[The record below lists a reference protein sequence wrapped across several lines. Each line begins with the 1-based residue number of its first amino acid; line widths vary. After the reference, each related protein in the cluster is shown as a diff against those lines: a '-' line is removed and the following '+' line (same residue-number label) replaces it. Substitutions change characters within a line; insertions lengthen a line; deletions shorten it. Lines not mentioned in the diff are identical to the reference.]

1 MPSSNR
7 HIDVP
12 MSAAPEPGSRLP
24 RLCAAGPWRHDARG
38 REAELARLTG
48 IVDGAEP
55 GVRAVRISGDPWS
68 GKSELL
74 AALTDHAKARGWAV
88 ARGAAGPLPGS
99 LPFGVFSDALDD
111 LLMSRRPALL
121 DGFPKS
127 HVSWLAGIYPALAQ
141 YSPDAAVP
149 TDPSEMRHLF
159 HAVRALLERLSA
171 GEPLLLV
178 VDDLQWADPASVD
191 LFTHLLRRPPD
202 APVLLVTA
210 LRPRQTAGDLLATLD
225 ETVDGVAH
233 IELTALT
240 EDYLGSLLPAGL
252 SGDRRRALL
261 DAAGGNPGLLRALA
275 AADDQDT
282 PAAAGCAPNR
292 TGGPGMPVSPLRE
305 FRTLSPFTWTVAHA
319 AALMRESFD
328 TGLLAAAVEGCEVR
342 TRAAVDELVG
352 HDILRVDRSKRT
364 FRFRNALLRATARQA
379 AGAAWRLGAHARA
392 AEALRDRDA
401 PAPEIAYHLAHCVLV
416 EENDA
421 AGILVDAAREVRW
434 ERPAD
439 AATWLRRA
447 LDPRGPVCTDHLPL
461 LAVALVVTGR
471 TTDARVLFDQV
482 PPCPETALWAGRALH
497 LEGNREA
504 ARDLLRIGLRIVDP
518 GDHRTRARLV
528 AELLVTTVDGR
539 HPTAIP
545 DLSILSSVEGVP
557 GLCLLADHLDPVTD
571 AGPRALLLA
580 LAALTGPAGRAAEE
594 RLRTART
601 LVADVSDADLA
612 PDVSALYWLAAAEHA
627 LAHDDQ
633 AGRHLHR
640 ALAIATRFG
649 HRYVLG
655 SLTSLLE
662 HLDEKRHH
670 ETGDLPVDRIAEAP
684 DPLHDEPDP
693 GLADLPSELAQLSGR
708 EREISRLVSDG
719 RTNQQIAR
727 TLGLSHK
734 TVETYL
740 ARIFKKLALCSRA
753 QLATIVGRSVSAP
766 VGPPITPFPRTTDP
780 ATRVTAER
788 LMPA

>member
-1 MPSSNR
+1 MPSIQGYN
-7 HIDVP
+7 DVP
-12 MSAAPEPGSRLP
+12 ISASPEPGPQVP
-24 RLCAAGPWRHDARG
+24 RPRGVAPWRLDARG

-55 GVRAVRISGDPWS
+55 DVRAVRISGDPWS

-74 AALTDHAKARGWAV
+74 AALAGHAKERGWTV
-88 ARGAAGPLPGS
+88 ACGAAGPLPGS
-99 LPFGVFSDALDD
+99 LPFGVFSDALED
-111 LLMSRRPALL
+111 LLTSRDPALL
-121 DGFPKS
+121 DGFPKY
-127 HVSWLAGIYPALAQ
+127 HVSWLAGICPALAR

-149 TDPSEMRHLF
+149 SGPSEMRHLF

-171 GEPLLLV
+171 GVPLLLV

-191 LFTHLLRRPPD
+191 LFTHLIRRPPD

-210 LRPRQTAGDLLATLD
+210 LRPRQTAGDLLAALD
-225 ETVDGVAH
+225 EPVDGVAH
-233 IELTALT
+233 VELPALT
-240 EDYLGSLLPAGL
+240 EDYLGTLLPAGL
-252 SGDRRRALL
+252 PADRRRALL
-261 DAAGGNPGLLRALA
+261 DAADGNPGLLRALA
-275 AADDQDT
+275 AAEDQD
-282 PAAAGCAPNR
+282 PFAVPGYAPNR
-292 TGGPGMPVSPLRE
+292 PGGPGMPVSPLRE

-328 TGLLAAAVEGCEVR
+328 TGLLAAVVEGSEVP
-342 TRAAVDELVG
+342 TRAAVDELVA
-352 HDILRVDRSKRT
+352 HDILRVDGGNRT

-439 AATWLRRA
+439 AAGWLRRA
-447 LDPRGPVCTDHLPL
+447 LDPRGPVCADHVPL
-461 LAVALVVTGR
+461 LAIALVVTGR
-471 TTDARVLFDQV
+471 TSDARLLFDQV
-482 PPCPETALWAGRALH
+482 AHSPETALWAGRALH
-497 LEGNREA
+497 LEGDREA
-504 ARDLLRIGLRIVDP
+504 AGDLLRIGLRIADP

-528 AELLVTTVDGR
+528 AELLATTVDSR
-539 HPTAIP
+539 HPTAVP
-545 DLSILSSVEGVP
+545 DLSILSSAKGVP
-557 GLCLLADHLDPVTD
+557 GLCPLADHLDPVTD

-580 LAALTGPAGRAAEE
+580 LATLTDPAGRAAEDQ
-594 RLRTART
+594 LLKART
-601 LVADVSDADLA
+601 LMANVSDADLA
-612 PDVSALYWLAAAEHA
+612 PDVTPLYWLARAEHA

-633 AGRHLHR
+633 AGRHLRR

-649 HRYVLG
+649 HRYVLDG
-655 SLTSLLE
+655 LTTLLE
-662 HLDEKRHH
+662 HFDEQRYQ
-670 ETGDLPVDRIAEAP
+670 ETDGPSGDRIAEVP
-684 DPLHDEPDP
+684 DPLRDEPDP

-753 QLATIVGRSVSAP
+753 QLATIVGRSVSTPA
-766 VGPPITPFPRTTDP
+766 GPPIP
-780 ATRVTAER
+780 ARVASER

>member
-1 MPSSNR
+1 
-7 HIDVP
+7 
-12 MSAAPEPGSRLP
+12 
-24 RLCAAGPWRHDARG
+24 
-38 REAELARLTG
+38 
-48 IVDGAEP
+48 
-55 GVRAVRISGDPWS
+55 VRISGDPWS
-68 GKSELL
+68 GKSGLL
-74 AALTDHAKARGWAV
+74 TALAGHAKARGWAT
-88 ARGAAGPLPGS
+88 ACGAAGPLPGS

-111 LLMSRRPALL
+111 LLTSRHPALL
-121 DGFPKS
+121 DGFPKY

-149 TDPSEMRHLF
+149 TDPSELRHLF

-171 GEPLLLV
+171 GAPLLLV

-191 LFTHLLRRPPD
+191 LFTHLIRRPPD

-210 LRPRQTAGDLLATLD
+210 LRPRQTAGDLLAALD

-233 IELTALT
+233 IELPALP
-240 EDYLGSLLPAGL
+240 EDYLGTLLPPGMPAA
-252 SGDRRRALL
+252 RRGALL
-261 DAAGGNPGLLRALA
+261 DAADGNPGLLRALA
-275 AADDQDT
+275 AAEGQDT
-282 PAAAGCAPNR
+282 FAVPGSAPHR
-292 TGGPGMPVSPLRE
+292 PGGPGLPVSPLRE
-305 FRTLSPFTWTVAHA
+305 FRTLTPFTWTVAHA

-328 TGLLAAAVEGCEVR
+328 TGLLAAVAEGGEVP
-342 TRAAVDELVG
+342 TRAAVDELVA
-352 HDILRVDRSKRT
+352 HDILRVDGGNGT
-364 FRFRNALLRATARQA
+364 FRFRNALLRATAHQA

-392 AEALRDRDA
+392 AAALRVRDA
-401 PAPEIAYHLAHCVLV
+401 PAPEIAHHLAHCVLV

-447 LDPRGPVCTDHLPL
+447 LDPRGPVCADHVPL
-461 LAVALVVTGR
+461 LAIALVVTGR
-471 TTDARVLFDQV
+471 TADARVLFDQV
-482 PPCPETALWAGRALH
+482 AHCPETALWAGRALH

-504 ARDLLRIGLRIVDP
+504 AGDLLRIGLRIVDP
-518 GDHRTRARLV
+518 GDHRTQARLV
-528 AELLVTTVDGR
+528 AELLATTVGSR
-539 HPTAIP
+539 PPTAVP
-545 DLSILSSVEGVP
+545 DLSILSSAKGVP
-557 GLCLLADHLDPVTD
+557 GLGLLAEHLDPATD

-580 LAALTGPAGRAAEE
+580 LATLTDPTGRAAEDQ
-594 RLRTART
+594 LLKART
-601 LVADVSDADLA
+601 LMANVSDADLA
-612 PDVSALYWLAAAEHA
+612 PDVAPLYWLARAEHA

-655 SLTSLLE
+655 SLTTLLE
-662 HLDEKRHH
+662 HLDENRHP
-670 ETGDLPVDRIAEAP
+670 EPDGPPRDRVPDAP
-684 DPLHDEPDP
+684 DPLPDEPDA
-693 GLADLPSELAQLSGR
+693 GLAGLPSELAQLSGR

-753 QLATIVGRSVSAP
+753 QLATIVGRSVVPAFP
-766 VGPPITPFPRTTDP
+766 HPADPPS
-780 ATRVTAER
+780 RVASER

>member
-1 MPSSNR
+1 
-7 HIDVP
+7 
-12 MSAAPEPGSRLP
+12 MSASSGPAPQVP
-24 RLCAAGPWRHDARG
+24 RPRTAAPWRFDARG

-74 AALTDHAKARGWAV
+74 AALAGHAKARGWAV
-88 ARGAAGPLPGS
+88 ACGAAGPLPGS

-111 LLMSRRPALL
+111 LLTSRHPALL
-121 DGFPKS
+121 DGFPKY
-127 HVSWLAGIYPALAQ
+127 HVSWLAGISPALAQ

-149 TDPSEMRHLF
+149 TDPSELRHLF

-171 GEPLLLV
+171 GAPLLLV

-191 LFTHLLRRPPD
+191 LFTHLIRRPPD

-210 LRPRQTAGDLLATLD
+210 LRPRQTAGDLLAALD
-225 ETVDGVAH
+225 GTTAGVAH
-233 IELTALT
+233 VELPALP
-240 EDYLGSLLPAGL
+240 EDYLGTLLPPGL
-252 SGDRRRALL
+252 SAARRGALL
-261 DAAGGNPGLLRALA
+261 DAADGNPGLLRALA
-275 AADDQDT
+275 AAEDQD
-282 PAAAGCAPNR
+282 PFAAPNR
-292 TGGPGMPVSPLRE
+292 PGGPGLPVSPLRE

-328 TGLLAAAVEGCEVR
+328 TGLLAAVAEGGEVP
-342 TRAAVDELVG
+342 TRAAVDELVA
-352 HDILRVDRSKRT
+352 HDILRVDNCTGT
-364 FRFRNALLRATARQA
+364 FRFRNTLLRATAHQA

-392 AEALRDRDA
+392 AAALRDREA
-401 PAPEIAYHLAHCVLV
+401 PAPEIAHHLAHCVLV

-439 AATWLRRA
+439 AAMWLHRA
-447 LDPRGPVCTDHLPL
+447 LDTRGPVCADHVPL
-461 LAVALVVTGR
+461 LAIALVVTGR
-471 TTDARVLFDQV
+471 TADARVLFDQV
-482 PPCPETALWAGRALH
+482 AHGPETALWAGRALH

-504 ARDLLRIGLRIVDP
+504 AGDLLRIGLRIVDP
-518 GDHRTRARLV
+518 GDHRTQARLV
-528 AELLVTTVDGR
+528 AELLATTVGSR
-539 HPTAIP
+539 QPTAVP
-545 DLSILSSVEGVP
+545 DLSILSSAKGVP
-557 GLCLLADHLDPVTD
+557 GLGLLADHLDPATD

-580 LAALTGPAGRAAEE
+580 LAILTDPTGRAAEDQ
-594 RLRTART
+594 LLKART
-601 LVADVSDADLA
+601 LLANVSDADLA
-612 PDVSALYWLAAAEHA
+612 PDVAPLYWLARAEHA

-655 SLTSLLE
+655 SLTTLLE
-662 HLDEKRHH
+662 HLDDNRHP
-670 ETGDLPVDRIAEAP
+670 EPDGPPRDSVADAP
-684 DPLHDEPDP
+684 DPLPDEPD
-693 GLADLPSELAQLSGR
+693 ADLPSELAQLSGR

-766 VGPPITPFPRTTDP
+766 VVP
-780 ATRVTAER
+780 AGVASER